1 MSKKNSNIYDVAQKA
16 GISIATVSRVLN
28 NPDKVSPK
36 TKDKVFSV
44 MKELGFTPK
53 AEARARAK
61 KDTGRIGVITT
72 DLTYPSFIHRL
83 RGISETLDGTPYE
96 LVIITMKDKKD
107 IDYYLRSIELTD
119 KLDGLIILSQKL
131 NDTTINLLNE
141 LSINVI
147 FVEFGEINFPSISI
161 DNNLGGEMVADYL
174 LEKKYKTFSIL
185 TEEESDKKV
194 HPNQMRVTGFINRL
208 KQNGANITPQMV
220 FYGSNDLKQSIK
232 IAISIL
238 SKEIRPEVIF
248 ATTDLLA
255 VAVIKAAKKLNI
267 SIPTE
272 LGVIGFD
279 GTNTSDYLD
288 FTTVDQSLEESGRL
302 AAELLLKKIKKPN
315 DPVHNILLP
324 LKIIERDTIK

>member
-1 MSKKNSNIYDVAQKA
+1 MSNKSANIYDVAQKA

-28 NPDKVSPK
+28 NPDKVSKK
-36 TKDKVFSV
+36 TKDIIFSV
-44 MKELGFTPK
+44 MKELGYTPK

-61 KDTGRIGVITT
+61 KDTGRIGVIST

-83 RGISETLDGTPYE
+83 RGISEALEGTPYE

-107 IDYYLRSIELTD
+107 IDYYLRSIELTE

-131 NDTTINLLNE
+131 NESTLNLLNE
-141 LSINVI
+141 LGVNVI
-147 FVEFGEINFPSISI
+147 FVEFGENNFSSIVV
-161 DNNLGGEMVADYL
+161 DNNLGGVLVADYL
-174 LEKKYKTFSIL
+174 INKKYSSFSIL
-185 TEEESDKKV
+185 TEEENNKNV
-194 HPNQMRVTGFINRL
+194 HPNQMRVTGFMNRL
-208 KQNGANITPQMV
+208 KEKGASISTNMV
-220 FYGSNDLKQSIK
+220 FFGSDNLQYSIK
-232 IAISIL
+232 VAEKIL
-238 SKEIRPEVIF
+238 TKEVLPQAIF

-267 SIPTE
+267 LIPGQ

-288 FTTVDQSLEESGRL
+288 LTTVDQSLEESGRL
-302 AAELLLKKIKKPN
+302 AVELLLKKIKKPD
-315 DPVHNILLP
+315 DPVHNVILP